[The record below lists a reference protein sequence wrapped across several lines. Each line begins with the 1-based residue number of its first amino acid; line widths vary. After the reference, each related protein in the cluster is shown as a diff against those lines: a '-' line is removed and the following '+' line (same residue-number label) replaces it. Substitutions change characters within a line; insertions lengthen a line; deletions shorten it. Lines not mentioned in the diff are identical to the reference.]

1 MINGAE
7 IMVNAIKKEGV
18 DVVFGY
24 PGAAICPFFDAAY
37 KTDDFRTILVR
48 HEQNAGHAAS
58 GYARSTNKVGVCVAT
73 SGPGATNLVTAIATA
88 YLDSVPMVAITGQV
102 NSWLIGRDAFQ
113 EADIT
118 GSCEPFT
125 KHSYLVKN
133 AEDLPR
139 IMKEAFHIARTG
151 RPGPVLIDVP
161 MDVQLAAVQNPKY
174 PETIDIM
181 GYKPSFEGNK
191 FQIKKACEVIRN
203 SKRPIILAG
212 GGLFLSDG
220 AVKAINHIVDKTG
233 IPTICTMMGIG
244 GLQSKH
250 PLNLGMVGMH
260 GTAAAN
266 IAIKKADT
274 ILICGARMG
283 DRTLPNS
290 EKINEHTK
298 VIHIDVDPAEIGKN
312 SPYAIPIVGDLG
324 SVLGH
329 ISKEIEYTCP
339 AQWANECVA
348 NKKEKIFD
356 QSEDKLDP
364 KYFISR
370 LTEKLDRDCI
380 YCADVGQ
387 NQIWSA
393 NGHKIRE
400 GRFLTS
406 GGMGTMGYSL
416 PAAIGAKVGNPD
428 KQCIAVCGDGSFQ
441 MQFMEIATMIQHGVD
456 VKIIVMRN
464 GDLGMVRELQD
475 NVYKGRH
482 SVVDLFGSPD
492 FQVLAQAY
500 GIECM
505 RIDKTAQVESA
516 IEQLVN
522 SKGPFL
528 LECVISPEERSL

>member
-1 MINGAE
+1 
-7 IMVNAIKKEGV
+7 
-18 DVVFGY
+18 VFGY

-37 KTDDFRTILVR
+37 RDDGFRTILVR
-48 HEQNAGHAAS
+48 QEQNAGHAAS
-58 GYARSTNKVGVCVAT
+58 GYARSTNKVGVCVVT

-88 YLDSVPMVAITGQV
+88 YLDSVPIVAITGQV

-161 MDVQLAAVQNPKY
+161 MDIQLCHVENPKY
-174 PETIDIM
+174 PETVDIM

-191 FQIKKACEVIRN
+191 FQIKKACEVISN
-203 SKRPIILAG
+203 AKRPIILAG
-212 GGLFLSDG
+212 GGLFLSHG
-220 AVKAINHIVDKTG
+220 AVDEINQIVDKTG

-244 GLQSKH
+244 ALTTEH
-250 PLNLGMVGMH
+250 HLNLGMIGTH
-260 GTAAAN
+260 GVAAAN
-266 IAIKKADT
+266 IAIGKADT

-283 DRTLPNS
+283 DRTLPSS
-290 EKINEHTK
+290 EKISKHTK

-312 SPYAIPIVGDLG
+312 SPYTIPIVGDLG
-324 SVLGH
+324 SVLNQ
-329 ISKEIEYTCP
+329 ILNQLEYRCP
-339 AQWANECVA
+339 NDWVDECIA
-348 NKKEKIFD
+348 NKKEKVFD
-356 QSEDKLDP
+356 QSPDKLDP

-393 NGHKIRE
+393 NGHKIKE

-416 PAAIGAKVGNPD
+416 PASIGAKVANPD

-441 MQFMEIATMIQHGVD
+441 MQFMEIATMVQHGID

-475 NVYKGRH
+475 NAYKGRH
-482 SVVDLFGSPD
+482 AVVDLSGSPD
-492 FQVLAQAY
+492 FQILSQAY
-500 GIECM
+500 GIASM
-505 RIDKTAQVESA
+505 QIDKTDQVENA

>member
-161 MDVQLAAVQNPKY
+161 MDVQLSNVENPKY

-191 FQIKKACEVIRN
+191 FQIKKACDTIN
-203 SKRPIILAG
+203 NAKRPVILAG

-220 AVKAINHIVDKTG
+220 AVKSLEAIVEKTG

-244 GLQSKH
+244 ALKGEH
-250 PLNLGMVGMH
+250 RLNLGMVGTH
-260 GTAAAN
+260 GVAAAN
-266 IAIKKADT
+266 IAIAKADT

-290 EKINEHTK
+290 ERINKHTK

-312 SPYAIPIVGDLG
+312 SPYTIPIVGDLG
-324 SVLGH
+324 SVLNQ
-329 ISKEIEYTCP
+329 ISKQVDYKCP
-339 AQWANECVA
+339 EVWSNECIS
-348 NKKEKIFD
+348 NKKVKAFD
-356 QSEDKLDP
+356 QSADKLDP

-370 LTEKLDRDCI
+370 LTEKLDSNCI

-393 NGHKIRE
+393 NGHKVRE

-406 GGMGTMGYSL
+406 GGMGTMGYSV
-416 PAAIGAKVGNPD
+416 PAAVGAKVANPD

-441 MQFMEIATMIQHGVD
+441 MQFMELATMVQHGID

-464 GDLGMVRELQD
+464 GDLGMVKELQD
-475 NVYKGRH
+475 NIYKGRH
-482 SVVDLFGSPD
+482 IVVDLSGSPD
-492 FQVLAQAY
+492 FQILAKAY
-500 GIECM
+500 GIESR
-505 RIDKTAQVESA
+505 RIEKTGQVESA
-516 IEQLVN
+516 IDALVN
-522 SKGPFL
+522 SKGSFL
-528 LECVISPEERSL
+528 LECVVSPEERSL

>member
-1 MINGAE
+1 MMNGAE

-37 KTDDFRTILVR
+37 SAKDFRAILVR
-48 HEQNAGHAAS
+48 QEQNAGHAAS
-58 GYARSTNKVGVCVAT
+58 GYARSTNKVGVCVVT

-88 YLDSVPMVAITGQV
+88 YLDSVPMIAITGQV

-133 AEDLPR
+133 AEELPR

-161 MDVQLAAVQNPKY
+161 MDVQLAVVEDPKY
-174 PETIDIM
+174 PEEIDIM

-191 FQIKKACEVIRN
+191 FQIKKACEEIAN
-203 SKRPIILAG
+203 AKRPVVLAG
-212 GGLFLSDG
+212 GGLFLSEG
-220 AVKAINHIVDKTG
+220 AVKALNHIVDKTG
-233 IPTICTMMGIG
+233 IPTIFTMMGIG
-244 GLQSKH
+244 GLPSEH
-250 PLNLGMVGMH
+250 RLNLGMVGTH
-260 GTAAAN
+260 GVAAAN
-266 IAIKKADT
+266 IAIGKADL

-290 EKINEHTK
+290 SKIGNHTK

-312 SPYAIPIVGDLG
+312 SPYTIPIVGDLG
-324 SVLGH
+324 SVLNQ
-329 ISKEIEYTCP
+329 ISKQVEYNCP
-339 AQWANECVA
+339 EDWVNECLA

-356 QSEDKLDP
+356 QSPDKLDP
-364 KYFISR
+364 KYFISK
-370 LTEKLDRDCI
+370 LTEKLDKDCI

-406 GGMGTMGYSL
+406 GGMGTMGYSV
-416 PAAIGAKVGNPD
+416 PAAVGAKVANPK

-441 MQFMEIATMIQHGVD
+441 MQFMELATMVQHGID
-456 VKIIVMRN
+456 VKIVVMRN
-464 GDLGMVRELQD
+464 GDLGMVKELQD
-475 NVYKGRH
+475 NIYSGRH
-482 SVVDLFGSPD
+482 IVVDLSGSPD
-492 FQVLAQAY
+492 FQKLAEAY
-500 GIECM
+500 GIKSM
-505 RIDKTAQVESA
+505 RIDKTGQVESA
-516 IEQLVN
+516 VEQFVN
-522 SKGPFL
+522 SKGSFL
-528 LECVISPEERSL
+528 LECVVSPDERSL